1 MWSPTHVQVLVR
13 RAKGLNIKGKNGTND
28 AFVTIGL
35 GKEKFQ
41 TSVKEKSENP
51 EWLEQCELQIP
62 QYGNRSEVTLK
73 VLHRSYLGGDEFLG
87 HVSLPLQDFDVYEKP
102 KAKWY
107 PLTCKPGQNK
117 TGYRGELEVKIGF
130 TVRAN
135 DTASMA
141 GSVSELNKKA
151 RGSISSLNKVAGSI
165 GGSLLSLGGKEKK
178 NLARL
183 ASAVSGKVEKVGH
196 KAKKT
201 VSSLKINKDK
211 ALDTLPEWGM
221 GDTGLG
227 GLGKNY
233 DPGVE
238 SDEDDFVDDDLMI
251 PRHGAQDIMGQR
263 CDRDRDGFQ
272 FDTLSHS
279 SSQSSV
285 QLGLGGMGT
294 VVDMVHTPL
303 QGSVDNFSDLLETPD
318 TARRQDTD
326 NRGQQSSDL
335 RRPTSSLSA
344 VSSSSSQVT
353 AQHTWSPGHQETEA
367 RSPET
372 KESFDTASISSL
384 PSYNQAMDGWMRNK
398 EPSSSVKKKIIP
410 VQSDSS
416 ESAPSSPTE
425 SPQPQSMSLSS
436 RFRMSQADP
445 GPPVTLEVPASHQTL
460 GQKLKNSYSFRDRK
474 EPQNLS
480 NRSQKQQQHSNSR
493 RKNSIESQSSVR
505 SNASVSSQGPPHG
518 TRVVLGRETSPSPD
532 TCHVSNDARQESVKP
547 RLPAEIT
554 DKFNGQTREDLIEML
569 VRLQGTVEGQGKKV
583 ADLEDYIDAL
593 LIRVMDTAPVLLEK
607 NIIFMKNRKPD

>member
-151 RGSISSLNKVAGSI
+151 RGSISSLNKVAGNI

-211 ALDTLPEWGM
+211 DKTLDTLPEWGM
-221 GDTGLG
+221 GG
-227 GLGKNY
+227 GLGMGKNL

-251 PRHGAQDIMGQR
+251 PRHGARHQDMGQR
-263 CDRDRDGFQ
+263 RDRDRDGFQ
-272 FDTLSHS
+272 FDTLSNGSSHS
-279 SSQSSV
+279 SPRPCPCPR
-285 QLGLGGMGT
+285 GT
-294 VVDMVHTPL
+294 ECHNTRPL
-303 QGSVDNFSDLLETPD
+303 T
-318 TARRQDTD
+318 
-326 NRGQQSSDL
+326 
-335 RRPTSSLSA
+335 
-344 VSSSSSQVT
+344 
-353 AQHTWSPGHQETEA
+353 
-367 RSPET
+367 
-372 KESFDTASISSL
+372 
-384 PSYNQAMDGWMRNK
+384 
-398 EPSSSVKKKIIP
+398 
-410 VQSDSS
+410 
-416 ESAPSSPTE
+416 
-425 SPQPQSMSLSS
+425 
-436 RFRMSQADP
+436 P
-445 GPPVTLEVPASHQTL
+445 GP
-460 GQKLKNSYSFRDRK
+460 
-474 EPQNLS
+474 
-480 NRSQKQQQHSNSR
+480 
-493 RKNSIESQSSVR
+493 
-505 SNASVSSQGPPHG
+505 
-518 TRVVLGRETSPSPD
+518 
-532 TCHVSNDARQESVKP
+532 
-547 RLPAEIT
+547 
-554 DKFNGQTREDLIEML
+554 
-569 VRLQGTVEGQGKKV
+569 
-583 ADLEDYIDAL
+583 
-593 LIRVMDTAPVLLEK
+593 
-607 NIIFMKNRKPD
+607 